1 MAANSGN
8 VGIEDVLLYEPSP
21 QIYLYEHQAADGDG
35 VLECMAV
42 VVMKRDHGLLLGVPR
57 GLLADAEV
65 AAGLVAPMEDMLGP
79 STVVTCDAAYLAD
92 GVLTAAPGRSLSITL
107 LDVSAEVLL
116 RLSPMEPEEPPEL
129 LITFDSGSPELLPEP
144 TSLAVAAQAWTTDP
158 SAAMLE
164 RVTFYSADEAPGPA
178 GDTGKKPR
186 PRLHLTRAD
195 LEASAQKPTTN
206 AAKETLNGW
215 ACGPDGDTDGGATSS
230 HGPARWNGP
239 AAAGAQPARVY
250 RSSCPSSTTSGRQ
263 SWSLTPVPAIAQ
275 VKLGPPP
282 AAKAPM
288 LRPVCAAEEE
298 GQEAEDVEEDPSA
311 QNPLAQAMLAQSQ
324 ALTSLVQQL
333 ATSSADPVLDLGV
346 AGSVGVR
353 GATQRAHFQ
362 EELAQG
368 KGLFFRQ
375 VLQNRAR
382 RMAPSQ
388 VAAGSPAGML
398 EQGLTM
404 SRYWERFG
412 GWANARDMALVAYQ
426 VGLIFDAM
434 MGERYDL
441 AKDHLALLAVSLEQC
456 ALDGS
461 RMDIGY
467 QLTWLE
473 EPPSSM
479 FMARP
484 GNHPRGR
491 AFAPLASQKWITVVL
506 AYLKELDTIQARRG
520 DAQRPSA
527 PRPPPA
533 DPADSA
539 GAPKRKPK
547 RKPGPNAQA

>member
-1 MAANSGN
+1 MAATPGN
-8 VGIEDVLLYEPSP
+8 VGIEDVLLYEPSR

-65 AAGLVAPMEDMLGP
+65 AAGLVAPMEGMLGP

-107 LDVSAEVLL
+107 LDVSAEALL

-164 RVTFYSADEAPGPA
+164 RVTFYSADEAPGPT

-195 LEASAQKPTTN
+195 LEASAQKPTTTAAEP
-206 AAKETLNGW
+206 AAKPKRPSMAGLAAQMETLMGVLP
-215 ACGPDGDTDGGATSS
+215 ALTARLDGMDQRQQELSQLVSTG
-230 HGPARWNGP
+230 
-239 AAAGAQPARVY
+239 AAAPLRRPLGDSLGASPK
-250 RSSCPSSTTSGRQ
+250 
-263 SWSLTPVPAIAQ
+263 VPAIAQ
-275 VKLGPPP
+275 VRLGPPP

-298 GQEAEDVEEDPSA
+298 AQEAEDVEEDPPA

-353 GATQRAHFQ
+353 GATQRAHF
-362 EELAQG
+362 
-368 KGLFFRQ
+368 
-375 VLQNRAR
+375 
-382 RMAPSQ
+382 
-388 VAAGSPAGML
+388 GSPAGML

-434 MGERYDL
+434 MGERYEL

-484 GNHPRGR
+484 GNHPRR

-533 DPADSA
+533 DPVDSA